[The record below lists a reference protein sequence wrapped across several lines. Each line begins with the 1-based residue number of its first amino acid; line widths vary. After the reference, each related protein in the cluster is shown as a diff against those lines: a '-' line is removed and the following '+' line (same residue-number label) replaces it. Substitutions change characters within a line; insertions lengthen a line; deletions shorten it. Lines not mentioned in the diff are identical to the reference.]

1 MARFL
6 MSGVDTSLI
15 PKSNHAI
22 GGIKMLK
29 KKKKKVRKCLRIV
42 MSFKSWREQRQSLFY
57 FHRLEVCRRLIM
69 LQSCILKSQS
79 CQFLNSCQSARTDAK
94 QRKLSRRQSAA
105 MATGL
110 TTFEFKYGREDI
122 RCFFF
127 KILSPNPLLGVAL
140 LVVFMLRTAYLS
152 LEVFALNFL

>member
-1 MARFL
+1 
-6 MSGVDTSLI
+6 
-15 PKSNHAI
+15 
-22 GGIKMLK
+22 
-29 KKKKKVRKCLRIV
+29 

-105 MATGL
+105 MATGP

-127 KILSPNPLLGVAL
+127 FFFNSLPQPATWCCSSCRFYAQNCLFIFGSFCPKFSLISLQNLPSSVINVC
-140 LVVFMLRTAYLS
+140 VFCLPECPPRGQKMFPTAA
-152 LEVFALNFL
+152 V

>member
-1 MARFL
+1 
-6 MSGVDTSLI
+6 
-15 PKSNHAI
+15 
-22 GGIKMLK
+22 
-29 KKKKKVRKCLRIV
+29 
-42 MSFKSWREQRQSLFY
+42 
-57 FHRLEVCRRLIM
+57 M

-105 MATGL
+105 MATGP

-127 KILSPNPLLGVAL
+127 FFLILSPNPLLGVAL
-140 LVVFMLRTAYLS
+140 LVVFMLRTVYLS